1 MPLKTPSIQMKYFPL
16 ALVLVLLLHA
26 CQQAPTIRVKKK
38 NIVEAVYASGFVVP
52 KNEYKLYAIGDGYV
66 VQQFKNAG
74 DEIKIGEAVYQIQ
87 NDNQSAKLDAAGSAY
102 RVAQQNLLNTSPV
115 LQELQNSIES
125 AALKFSNDSLAY
137 VRSKNM
143 FTQGVITQSEFDKTV
158 LAFNVSKNDLQSAKD
173 RFRKSKDQLSIDAK
187 NAQSTFQAATTD
199 FNNYSL
205 KSIINGKVFETYKE
219 QGELVKRND
228 LIALIGDKS
237 EKILQLSVD
246 QQDIEKVK
254 VGQKVIVKIDI
265 SGNKIYEAT
274 VDKIYPTMNQNEQS
288 FRVDAVFQKGFDINF
303 IRTSVEANIVIAQ
316 KENVLVVPRTVLV
329 NNDKVILK
337 NGTEKKISTGIGNLE
352 EVEVTSGLNEN
363 DELKIIESK

>member
-1 MPLKTPSIQMKYFPL
+1 MKYFPF
-16 ALVLVLLLHA
+16 VFVFVLLLNA
-26 CQQAPTIRVKKK
+26 CKQTPTVQVKKK
-38 NIVEAVYASGFVVP
+38 AIVEAVYASGFVMP

-66 VQQFKNAG
+66 VQQFKKAG
-74 DEIKIGEAVYQIQ
+74 DEVKVGEAIYQIQ

-102 RVAQQNLLNTSPV
+102 RIAQQNLQSNSPV
-115 LQELQNSIES
+115 LQELQNNVES
-125 AALKFSNDSLAY
+125 ATLKFSNDSLAY

-143 FTQGVITQSEFDKTV
+143 FTQGVITQSEFDKTT

-173 RFRKSKDQLSIDAK
+173 RFRKTKDQLNVDAK
-187 NAQSTFQAATTD
+187 NAQSTLQAATTD

-219 QGELVKRND
+219 PGELVKRND
-228 LIALIGDKS
+228 LIALLGDKT

-254 VGQKVIVKIDI
+254 VGQKVMVKIDI
-265 SGNKIYEAT
+265 SDNKVYEAT

-288 FRVDAVFQKGFDINF
+288 FRVDAVFENGLDIGF

-316 KENVLVVPRTVLV
+316 KENVLVIPRTGLV
-329 NNDKVILK
+329 SGDKVILK
-337 NGTEKKISTGIGNLE
+337 NGSEKKVITGIGNLE
-352 EVEVTSGLNEN
+352 EVEITSGLSEN